1 MPTISANVTKKEL
14 DAIRE
19 YANGCGE
26 TMSNLIRKVM
36 IREAIFLN
44 CFGGPEEYECNISIP
59 DNASS
64 KEDDEITQ
72 NTINTIR
79 RILGIQSIKIE

>member
-19 YANGCGE
+19 YANACGE
-26 TMSNLIRKVM
+26 TLSNLIKKTMV
-36 IREAIFLN
+36 REAIYLN
-44 CFGGPEEYECNISIP
+44 CYGGPREYQCNISIP

-64 KEDDEITQ
+64 EEDNEIMK
-72 NTINTIR
+72 NSINKIR
-79 RILGIQSIKIE
+79 RILDIEEITEV